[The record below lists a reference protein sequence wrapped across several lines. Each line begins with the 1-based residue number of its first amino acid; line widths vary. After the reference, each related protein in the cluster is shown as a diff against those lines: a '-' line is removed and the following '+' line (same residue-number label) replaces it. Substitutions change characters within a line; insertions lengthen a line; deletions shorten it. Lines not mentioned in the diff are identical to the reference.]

1 MCRYCAKYFS
11 SITHI
16 NLHQKI
22 NIIKYCH
29 WTDEEMD
36 SKAWI
41 CSQCFYCL
49 SPKMNQKLIY
59 VTIEP
64 APLWPYSVSKI
75 LNCFP
80 EIIDQN
86 CMPNSSAEKKIL
98 TSNNTQN
105 HCFTPNRAK
114 GLGHDYD

>member
-1 MCRYCAKYFS
+1 MRK
-11 SITHI
+11 
-16 NLHQKI
+16 
-22 NIIKYCH
+22 
-29 WTDEEMD
+29 
-36 SKAWI
+36 WI
-41 CSQCFYCL
+41 QRPGSAVSAFIALNSL

-75 LNCFP
+75 LNRFS

>member
-1 MCRYCAKYFS
+1 MRK
-11 SITHI
+11 
-16 NLHQKI
+16 
-22 NIIKYCH
+22 
-29 WTDEEMD
+29 
-36 SKAWI
+36 WI
-41 CSQCFYCL
+41 QRPGSVVSAFIALNSL

-86 CMPNSSAEKKIL
+86 CMPYSSAEKKIL

-105 HCFTPNRAK
+105 HFFHPKQSQRART
-114 GLGHDYD
+114 